1 MTRYEIES
9 QLTELTSE
17 LKNVVM
23 QMDEQT
29 VCRVYNADEKAE
41 IIVLINEEINTCV
54 ELLEELNDY
63 ENRTINYQRTADMPF
78 LCW

>member
-9 QLTELTSE
+9 KLTELTSE
-17 LKNVVM
+17 LENVE

-41 IIVLINEEINTCV
+41 IIALINEEINICV
-54 ELLEELNDY
+54 ELLKELNDY

>member
-17 LKNVVM
+17 LKNVM

-29 VCRVYNADEKAE
+29 VCRVYNA
-41 IIVLINEEINTCV
+41 VLFYTES
-54 ELLEELNDY
+54 
-63 ENRTINYQRTADMPF
+63 
-78 LCW
+78 

>member
-1 MTRYEIES
+1 MTRNEIES

-17 LKNVVM
+17 LKNVM

>member
-17 LKNVVM
+17 LKNVM

-29 VCRVYNADEKAE
+29 VCRVYNVDEKAE
-41 IIVLINEEINTCV
+41 IIALIAEEISV
-54 ELLEELNDY
+54 YAESLKELNDY